1 MVITSDFLIAAT
13 VALTVSLLLLLVVP
27 RIATVLDTQ
36 IVLCVVGVYF
46 GLSVSSAISC
56 AVITVW
62 LMIVVTVWIKKP
74 QIQVYAQTTKRFFK

>member
-27 RIATVLDTQ
+27 RIATVLATQ
-36 IVLCVVGVYF
+36 IVLCAVGVYF

-74 QIQVYAQTTKRFFK
+74 QIQVYTQTTKRFFK